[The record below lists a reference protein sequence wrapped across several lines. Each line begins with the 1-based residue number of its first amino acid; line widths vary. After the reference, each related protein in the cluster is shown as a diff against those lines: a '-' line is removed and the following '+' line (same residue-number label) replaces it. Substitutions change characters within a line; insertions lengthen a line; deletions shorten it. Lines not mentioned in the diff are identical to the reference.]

1 MLNVGI
7 VGGTGYTGVELM
19 RLLSMHPEARIVA
32 ITSRAEEGV
41 SVGDIFPSLRG
52 HVDLT
57 FEKPTLRT
65 LTKCDIVFFATPH
78 GVAMEQAQELVAAG
92 VRVIDLAA
100 DFRLKDLSQWKKW
113 YGPEH
118 GAQRLLEESV
128 YGLPELNREKI
139 KTARVVGNPGCYA
152 TAVELGFA
160 PLLASGLID
169 PGSLIADAKSGASGA
184 GRKKEL
190 SIIYSEV
197 GENFKAYG
205 LDGHRHH
212 PEIVEV
218 LDGLT
223 EGSVKLKFT
232 PHLLP
237 INRGIL
243 ATLYANLTGGDSS
256 VVRKSFETF
265 FKDEPFVDLLPI
277 GQFPDTRSVRGSNF
291 CKIGLQI
298 SEDQNSVV
306 VISVL
311 DNLVKGAS
319 GQAIQNMN
327 IMFSLDEKMGLN
339 GLGLVP

>member
-7 VGGTGYTGVELM
+7 VGGTGYTGIELM
-19 RLLSMHPEARIVA
+19 RLLSMHHEARIVA

-41 SVGDIFPSLRG
+41 SVADIFPSLRG
-52 HVDLT
+52 HVDLV
-57 FEKPTLRT
+57 FEKPTLSA
-65 LTKCDIVFFATPH
+65 LTGCDVVFFATPH
-78 GVAMEQAQELVAAG
+78 GVAMEQAEELVARG

-113 YGPEH
+113 YGPQH
-118 GAQRLLEESV
+118 TAQPLLEEAV

-139 KTARVVGNPGCYA
+139 KAARVVGNPGCYA
-152 TAVELGFA
+152 TAIELGFA

-169 PGSLIADAKSGASGA
+169 PTSLIADAKSGASGA

-190 SIIYSEV
+190 SSLYSEV
-197 GENFKAYG
+197 GDNFKAYG
-205 LDGHRHH
+205 LGGHRHH

-218 LDGLT
+218 LNELSG
-223 EGSVKLKFT
+223 GRVKLKFT

-243 ATLYANLTGGDSS
+243 ATLYANLTKCDLSM
-256 VVRKSFETF
+256 VRESFENF
-265 FKDEPFVDLLPI
+265 YKDEPFVDFLPI

-291 CKIGLQI
+291 CKIGLQV
-298 SEDQNSVV
+298 SDDQSSVI

-327 IMFSLDEKMGLN
+327 IMFGLDEKMGLN
-339 GLGLVP
+339 SLGLVP

>member
-19 RLLSMHPEARIVA
+19 RLLSMHPEARIGA

-57 FEKPTLRT
+57 FEKPTLTT
-65 LTKCDIVFFATPH
+65 LIGCDVVFFATPH
-78 GVAMEQAQELVAAG
+78 GVAMEQARELVAAG

-100 DFRLKDLSQWKKW
+100 DFRLKDLSQWKRW

-118 GAQRLLEESV
+118 GAQDLLEEAV
-128 YGLPELNREKI
+128 YGLPEINREQI
-139 KTARVVGNPGCYA
+139 KTARIVGNPGCYA
-152 TAVELGFA
+152 TAIELGFA

-169 PGSLIADAKSGASGA
+169 PASLIADAKSGASGA

-197 GENFKAYG
+197 GDNFKAYG

-212 PEIVEV
+212 PEIIEV
-218 LDGLT
+218 LSGVTGGD
-223 EGSVKLKFT
+223 VKLKFT

-243 ATLYANLTGGDSS
+243 ATLYANLTEGDSS
-256 VVRKSFETF
+256 LVRESFENF
-265 FKDEPFVDLLPI
+265 FKEEPFVDMLPG

-291 CKIGLQI
+291 CKIGVQV
-298 SEDQNSVV
+298 SEDQRSVV

-327 IMFSLDEKMGLN
+327 IMFGLDEKMGLN